1 MVQTI
6 RRTTQ
11 LVDLTNLRPADAYPK
26 HHSRLHSNDGINGP
40 APSAWVNDLRHRSP
54 SSSDYIP
61 NYHPDTDP
69 KLGRAGSTTPPLVAD
84 YLGRNVSVTAT
95 ATSYTDTD
103 VVQLLKLGQRY
114 SAGKCPMD
122 SGSGGF
128 QGGSMDS
135 LVRARPSVYSGTPGH
150 PLGDQE
156 EENDDEYFH
165 SESDDPDPDRFVNFS
180 LLSHLAVRL
189 RDKVPRGTHVKSSIP
204 YRRAFTGKDIVRA
217 GFSSILALPA
227 PAEHNGSEA
236 TNATLNGEAVFSV
249 QTTFMCMSLRFS
261 PPVRS
266 KHFRDTLAPSSP
278 FRTPSVPSLSIT
290 SSLRASHLA
299 RPEAAD
305 REEWVRRA
313 HTALDARAFARLPR

>member
-40 APSAWVNDLRHRSP
+40 APSAWVNYLRHCSP

-114 SAGKCPMD
+114 SAGKCPM
-122 SGSGGF
+122 GF
-128 QGGSMDS
+128 HQQAHRHFNTVTVIQTLAVAASK
-135 LVRARPSVYSGTPGH
+135 VEVWTCYGTPGH

-189 RDKVPRGTHVKSSIP
+189 RDKVPRGMHVKSSIP
-204 YRRAFTGKDIVRA
+204 YRRAFTGKDIVFHSCVTCACWFLGRPQA
-217 GFSSILALPA
+217 KNIEVDGPLEP
-227 PAEHNGSEA
+227 EHNGSEA

-249 QTTFMCMSLRFS
+249 QTVDAFRYHELR
-261 PPVRS
+261 V
-266 KHFRDTLAPSSP
+266 H
-278 FRTPSVPSLSIT
+278 
-290 SSLRASHLA
+290 
-299 RPEAAD
+299 
-305 REEWVRRA
+305 
-313 HTALDARAFARLPR
+313 